1 MTRLILFLIVFFCC
15 SGCIKTYHTSGH
27 LFKEDEIQA
36 LEKARSKQEIEDL
49 LGSPTTVSDFGKET
63 WYYITSKKETIA
75 FLPDKVIEQNIIAV
89 TFDQDNVSKILR
101 YTEHDKHEVELIS
114 EYTVTKGNDTTA
126 TQHLFTN
133 LGRFNNNKNPE
144 PAKPRSGF

>member
-1 MTRLILFLIVFFCC
+1 MNKFALLLTIIFCC

-36 LEKARSKQEIEDL
+36 LEKSKTKQEIEDL

-89 TFDQDNVSKILR
+89 VFDNDNVASILR
-101 YTEHDKHEVELIS
+101 YTENDKNEVDIIS
-114 EYTVTKGNDTTA
+114 EYTVTKGNDISA

-133 LGRFNNNKNPE
+133 LGRFNNNKTPE